1 MGDPKTWAEK
11 LDQAA
16 ADDDQG
22 EAFGAVLNQLFVAA
36 FVAAEKAKQADND

>member
-1 MGDPKTWAEK
+1 MGETWAEK

-16 ADDDQG
+16 AADDQG

-36 FVAAEKAKQADND
+36 EKAKQAEDE